1 MKFEVIY
8 CVTAKL
14 PPATSA
20 AYHTS
25 LIPFTPSIIAT
36 IHKGMINDSNGNCLP
51 AIAPI
56 VNASIPDTFPAT
68 MIGIP
73 KAPNAT
79 GAVLAIRHNPA
90 AYNGL
95 NPRPTKIA
103 AVIATGAPNPAAPS
117 KNAPNEKPIKIT

>member
-1 MKFEVIY
+1 MKFDVKY
-8 CVTAKL
+8 CAIAKL
-14 PPATSA
+14 PPAINATG
-20 AYHTS
+20 HTS
-25 LIPFTPSIIAT
+25 LIPFHPSIIAT
-36 IHKGMINDSNGNCLP
+36 SHKGIISDNSGNCLP

-56 VNASIPDTFPAT
+56 VNASIEVTCPAT
-68 MIGIP
+68 IIGTP

-79 GAVLAIRHNPA
+79 GAVFAIRHNPA

-117 KNAPNEKPIKIT
+117 KNAPNAKPIKIT